1 MLVRVD
7 VITKEYPPN
16 VYGGAGVHVV
26 ELAKALRQSIE
37 VQVRAF
43 GDVDPE
49 PDTTGYPDLAELARV
64 NGALRTLGT
73 DVRIAQDVAGADI
86 VHSHTWYANAAGQLA
101 QMLHDVPHV
110 LTAHSLEPLR
120 PWKAEQLGGGY
131 RVSSWI
137 ERQAYETAD
146 AVIAVSEGMRRDIL
160 RSYPGI
166 DEQKVS
172 VVYNGIDLE
181 AWQRV
186 DDAELVRELGID
198 PDRPSVVFVGRITRQ
213 KGLPYLLRAAKLL
226 PADVQLVLCAGAPD
240 TPEIMAEVS
249 GLVRELQEERT
260 GVVWIEK
267 ILPRHQ
273 LSAVL
278 SAATTFV
285 CPSVYEPLGIV
296 NLEAMACGVPV
307 VGSDTGGI
315 PEVVADG
322 LTGRIVPLEQAQD
335 GTGTPLDPDKF
346 VADLARILTEV
357 VSDPALARLMGRAGR
372 MRAESEFSWTRI
384 ADRTLQVYG
393 SLRR

>member
-43 GDVDPE
+43 GAVDPE
-49 PDTTGYPDLAELARV
+49 PDTTGYPDLAELAQV

-186 DDAELVRELGID
+186 DDADLVRELVDGRLGNGAAD
-198 PDRPSVVFVGRITRQ
+198 PNVPDRDVEGWRAHHDRVEAAA
-213 KGLPYLLRAAKLL
+213 RAA
-226 PADVQLVLCAGAPD
+226 G
-240 TPEIMAEVS
+240 
-249 GLVRELQEERT
+249 RQE
-260 GVVWIEK
+260 
-267 ILPRHQ
+267 
-273 LSAVL
+273 
-278 SAATTFV
+278 TT
-285 CPSVYEPLGIV
+285 
-296 NLEAMACGVPV
+296 
-307 VGSDTGGI
+307 
-315 PEVVADG
+315 
-322 LTGRIVPLEQAQD
+322 R
-335 GTGTPLDPDKF
+335 
-346 VADLARILTEV
+346 
-357 VSDPALARLMGRAGR
+357 
-372 MRAESEFSWTRI
+372 
-384 ADRTLQVYG
+384 
-393 SLRR
+393 